1 MFFKS
6 PLILII
12 FSYFNKN
19 NYWKSSVQ
27 KIFKYLFL
35 IKRKVY
41 FLNENIRLGA
51 FDFNGTFFL
60 RKILKILGFFDF
72 FKKNESEAP

>member
-1 MFFKS
+1 MYLYIDLS
-6 PLILII
+6 I
-12 FSYFNKN
+12 FN
-19 NYWKSSVQ
+19 
-27 KIFKYLFL
+27 
-35 IKRKVY
+35 
-41 FLNENIRLGA
+41 LNVRLGA